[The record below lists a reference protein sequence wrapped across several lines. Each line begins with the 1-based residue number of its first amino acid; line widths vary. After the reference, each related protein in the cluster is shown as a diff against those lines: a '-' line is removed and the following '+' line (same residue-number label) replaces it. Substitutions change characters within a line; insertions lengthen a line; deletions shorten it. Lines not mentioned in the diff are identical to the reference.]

1 MVQGGPRLFDVE
13 KTAQLPDNPRFE
25 RATLVTVQAVR
36 RAKVRYV
43 FLHQYFGHCVG
54 FHVSK
59 RECGC
64 PLGKVVRQDQDI
76 SVARRA
82 APRCPFPLAAADN
95 LQSLAASVHGCFLTA
110 FFSPHTACT
119 CGTIRVRPYS
129 SRASKIGFWS
139 WRGSAVRLGDPR
151 IDCCAGIA

>member
-1 MVQGGPRLFDVE
+1 MVRGGPRLFDVE
-13 KTAQLPDNPRFE
+13 KAAQLPDNPRFE

-64 PLGKVVRQDQDI
+64 PLGKVVRQYQDI
-76 SVARRA
+76 SVARRGLFQRPQDVHSHSLQRITCSHWLHQCA
-82 APRCPFPLAAADN
+82 AVF
-95 LQSLAASVHGCFLTA
+95 
-110 FFSPHTACT
+110 
-119 CGTIRVRPYS
+119 
-129 SRASKIGFWS
+129 
-139 WRGSAVRLGDPR
+139 
-151 IDCCAGIA
+151 